1 MAKKIVK
8 ILCKKCK
15 TETNHTLEWS
25 KTDRWGTEDIQGKDV
40 SEILICNGCD
50 AITYRILSSNSE
62 DLYRISEHEWDY
74 DVTIK
79 YYPQRGYDMIEP
91 IFEIWNAPFKIRKIY
106 RETIDA
112 FNNNQLILCSIG
124 IRGIIEAFCIE
135 KGIKKRTLELK
146 IDELGTKGII
156 TSTLCEGLHESRIMG
171 NGGAHQLEI
180 FDKEELK
187 TAISL
192 INRLID
198 DIYSLP
204 EKVKELKKRSSK
216 FKKK

>member
-1 MAKKIVK
+1 MFDLHQF
-8 ILCKKCK
+8 LCLCRYYI
-15 TETNHTLEWS
+15 HQ
-25 KTDRWGTEDIQGKDV
+25 DYIF
-40 SEILICNGCD
+40 
-50 AITYRILSSNSE
+50 A
-62 DLYRISEHEWDY
+62 LYGH
-74 DVTIK
+74 
-79 YYPQRGYDMIEP
+79 
-91 IFEIWNAPFKIRKIY
+91 
-106 RETIDA
+106 
-112 FNNNQLILCSIG
+112 NNNQLILCSIG

-156 TSTLCEGLHESRIMG
+156 TSTLREGLDKSRLMG
-171 NGGAHQLEI
+171 NNGAHQLEI